1 MDFYQ
6 VLTTLETA
14 GDAQRL
20 ARTLVE
26 GRGAACV
33 QVVGPIR
40 STYWWEG
47 AVQVEEEHLCLIK
60 TDGAALDRLMDLIA
74 EHHPYD
80 VPEITATPIVKGS
93 RAYLDWIAAEVRSS
107 STS

>member
-1 MDFYQ
+1 VDFYQ

-14 GDAQRL
+14 EDAQRL

-26 GRGAACV
+26 ARGAACV
-33 QVVGPIR
+33 QVVGPIQ

-47 AVQVEEEHLCLIK
+47 AVQVEEEHLCLVK
-60 TDGAALDRLMDLIA
+60 TDGVALERLMSLIR
-74 EHHPYD
+74 ENHPYD

-93 RAYLDWIAAEVRSS
+93 QAYLDWIATEVRGSP
-107 STS
+107 TS